1 VITAARRARGI
12 VVLVALASGAIA
24 LPGCESRRAAER
36 RAAEAEAPSTM
47 LGNRPQALMV
57 HFQAAKGTGFSR
69 EGWELEI
76 LQLGGD
82 VRLEG
87 SIRSGAEAG
96 PVYGKLSEAEYA
108 ELYAWLSGLPLTGF
122 HVQEDSTV
130 ADEGWKKSLDVDIV
144 LGPDRRILSRNK
156 WTRRAAGAPW
166 LDELE
171 QRLHRI
177 ALEHRARAD
186 TGHVAP
192 DSTRQAVDKALR
204 AAHQDLGD
212 STAKDVPP
220 SP

>member
-1 VITAARRARGI
+1 MITRARRAGRI
-12 VVLVALASGAIA
+12 VAVVAAAASVIA
-24 LPGCESRRAAER
+24 LGGCESRRAAER
-36 RAAEAEAPSTM
+36 RAEQAQAATAM
-47 LGNRPQALMV
+47 LGNRPQALMI
-57 HFQAAKGTGFSR
+57 HYQAAKGTGFAR

-87 SIRSGAEAG
+87 SIRSGAQAG
-96 PVYGKLSEAEYA
+96 PVYGKLSEPEYA
-108 ELYAWLSGLPLTGF
+108 ELYAWISGLPLAGF
-122 HVQEDSTV
+122 HVQEDSTA
-130 ADEGWKKSLDVDIV
+130 ADEGWRKSLDVDIV
-144 LGPDRRILSRNK
+144 LGPDRRILARNK

-177 ALEHRARAD
+177 ALEHRTMAD

-192 DSTRQAVDKALR
+192 DSTRQAVEKALR

-212 STAKDVPP
+212 STAKDAP
-220 SP
+220 SSP